1 MIVGYLYNK
10 MKPHTC
16 LTFPLSSLEGGGWL
30 GTDPF

>member
-1 MIVGYLYNK
+1 MQATCMKNK